1 MKTKLIATLFL
12 GVSSATTR
20 GSTISTDNT
29 LSNYDS
35 QSDVH
40 RSGSEATINP
50 SNTWDFIASMG
61 NQDFSSKGDQLYTW
75 VASVSELAVLSSLSL
90 PSVVWLFLTG
100 LIGLLSLKRGVI

>member
-20 GSTISTDNT
+20 GSTISADNT

-35 QSDVH
+35 QAHAH
-40 RSGSEATINP
+40 RSSSEATINP
-50 SNTWDFIASMG
+50 SSTWDFIASMG
-61 NQDFSSKGDQLYTW
+61 NQDFSSKGDQFSAW
-75 VASVSELAVLSSLSL
+75 VASISELVVLSSVSL